1 MSLGLAVWL
10 AVVASADARPAV
22 LVTGLLGAAATAA
35 AVVRPAALTLAL
47 PASAAAYALL
57 LTIDDP
63 PLDSRAAGVAAALL
77 VVGELNGWARELA
90 GTTDEPGGAWR
101 RPAWIAGAGAG
112 ALALAWVVLAVAD
125 VARVEGLA
133 IEAVGAVAAL
143 AALVLVTRL
152 AGRRATAPEARR

>member
-1 MSLGLAVWL
+1 VSLGLAVWL
-10 AVVASADARPAV
+10 AVDASADARAAV
-22 LVTGLLGAAATAA
+22 LVTGLLGAGATAA
-35 AVVRPAALTLAL
+35 AFVRPAALTVAL

-77 VVGELNGWARELA
+77 VIGELNGWARELA

-112 ALALAWVVLAVAD
+112 ALALAWIVVAVAD

-133 IEAVGAVAAL
+133 VEAVGALAAL

-152 AGRRATAPEARR
+152 AGRRAGAPEGRR

>member
-1 MSLGLAVWL
+1 MLA
-10 AVVASADARPAV
+10 A
-22 LVTGLLGAAATAA
+22 GLLGAAATAA
-35 AVVRPAALTLAL
+35 ASVRPAALAVAL

-77 VVGELNGWARELA
+77 VVGELSGWARELA

-101 RPAWIAGAGAG
+101 RPAWIAAAGAG
-112 ALALAWVVLAVAD
+112 ALALAWVVVAVAD

-133 IEAVGAVAAL
+133 VEAVGALAAL
-143 AALVLVTRL
+143 AALFLVTRL
-152 AGRRATAPEARR
+152 AGRRGSAPEERR